1 MKRIL
6 TGITPSGYPHLGN
19 YIGAI
24 KPSLDLL
31 DEKCESFLFIADLHA
46 VIKVSDP
53 NKLEELSTAIAMA
66 WLASGLDPNTT
77 SFYRQSDVPEITELA
92 WLLSCITEKGLLNRA
107 HAYKAAVDQNNES
120 GKKEMDEGISLGLFS
135 YPLLMASDILTPNA
149 THVPVG
155 KDQQQHLEI
164 TRDIAEKFNNK
175 YGKFFNV
182 PEAVIQNE
190 KTVLGTDGRKM
201 SKSYNNIIP
210 LLSTEKELRKSVM
223 KIVTNSQE
231 PGEKKEW
238 KDNTLFAIYSSFAS
252 VEKQENMKN
261 LFEDGIG
268 WGDAKQK
275 VFEDLNQMLLPIR
288 EKFMELS
295 NNKKFI
301 EEILKS
307 GAEKV
312 RLHTVPALKEVK
324 KLVGISR
331 L

>member
-66 WLASGLDPNTT
+66 WLASGLNPNTT

-210 LLSTEKELRKSVM
+210 LLSNEKELRKSVM

>member
-46 VIKVSDP
+46 VIKVSNP
-53 NKLEELSTAIAMA
+53 EILKELSNGIAMA
-66 WLASGLDPNTT
+66 WLASGLDPEETN
-77 SFYRQSDVPEITELA
+77 FYRQSDIPEITELA

-107 HAYKAAVDQNNES
+107 HAYKAAIDINNES
-120 GKKEMDEGISLGLFS
+120 GKKDVDEGISVGLFS

-164 TRDIAEKFNNK
+164 TRDIAEKFNRK
-175 YGKFFNV
+175 YGAFFNV
-182 PEAVIQNE
+182 PEAVIKEQ

-210 LLSTEKELRKSVM
+210 LLAEEKELRKSVM

-231 PGEKKEW
+231 PGEKKDW
-238 KDNTLFAIYSSFAS
+238 KENTLFSIYSSFAS
-252 VEKQENMKN
+252 EGQIENMKQMFN
-261 LFEDGIG
+261 DGIG
-268 WGDAKQK
+268 WGDAKQI
-275 VFEDLNQMLLPIR
+275 VFEDLNTLFTPIR
-288 EKFMELS
+288 EKYLELNS
-295 NNKKFI
+295 NQKYI
-301 EEILKS
+301 EDVLRS
-307 GAEKV
+307 GSDKV
-312 RLHTVPALKEVK
+312 RKETLPLIKEVK
-324 KLVGISR
+324 RLVGINN

>member
-53 NKLEELSTAIAMA
+53 NKLEELSNAIAMA

-164 TRDIAEKFNNK
+164 TRDIAEKFNSK

-312 RLHTVPALKEVK
+312 RLQTVPALKEVK

>member
-24 KPSLDLL
+24 KPSLNLL

-53 NKLEELSTAIAMA
+53 NKLEELSNAIAMA
-66 WLASGLDPNTT
+66 WLASGLDPDTT

-149 THVPVG
+149 THVHVG

-164 TRDIAEKFNNK
+164 TRDIAEKFNSK

-210 LLSTEKELRKSVM
+210 LLSNEKELRKSVM

-261 LFEDGIG
+261 IFEDGIG
-268 WGDAKQK
+268 WGAAKQK

>member
-24 KPSLDLL
+24 KPSLNLL

-53 NKLEELSTAIAMA
+53 NKLEELSNAIAMA
-66 WLASGLDPNTT
+66 WLASGLDPDTT

-164 TRDIAEKFNNK
+164 TRDIAEKFNSK

-210 LLSTEKELRKSVM
+210 LLSNEKELRKSVM

-275 VFEDLNQMLLPIR
+275 VFDDLNQMLQPIR

-312 RLHTVPALKEVK
+312 RLQTVPALKEVK

>member
-31 DEKCESFLFIADLHA
+31 DENCESFLFIADLHA

-53 NKLEELSTAIAMA
+53 ERLNELSNSIAMA
-66 WLASGLDPNTT
+66 WLASGLDPERTN
-77 SFYRQSDVPEITELA
+77 FYRQSDVPEITELA

-107 HAYKAAVDQNNES
+107 HAYKAAIDTNNES
-120 GKKEMDEGISLGLFS
+120 GKKDIDEGISVGLFS

-164 TRDIAEKFNNK
+164 TRDIASKFNRK
-175 YGKFFNV
+175 YGDFFNV
-182 PEAVIQNE
+182 PEAVIKDE

-210 LLSTEKELRKSVM
+210 LLAEEKELKKSVM

-231 PGEKKEW
+231 PGEKKDW
-238 KDNTLFAIYSSFAS
+238 NDNILFSIYSSFAS
-252 VEKQENMKN
+252 ENKQAEMKTM
-261 LFEDGIG
+261 FDEGIG

-275 VFEDLNQMLLPIR
+275 VFEELNQTLKPIR
-288 EKFMELS
+288 EKYLEL
-295 NNKKFI
+295 NLNKKQI
-301 EEILKS
+301 EEVLKA
-307 GAEKV
+307 GADKV
-312 RLHTVPALKEVK
+312 RKQTVPAITEVK
-324 KLVGISR
+324 KLVGINK

>member
-53 NKLEELSTAIAMA
+53 EKLKELSNGIAMA
-66 WLASGLDPNTT
+66 WLASGLDPEKTN
-77 SFYRQSDVPEITELA
+77 FYRQSDIPEITELA

-107 HAYKAAVDQNNES
+107 HAYKAAVDTNNES
-120 GKKEMDEGISLGLFS
+120 GKKDSDEGISMGLFS

-164 TRDIAEKFNNK
+164 TRDIADKFNRK
-175 YGKFFNV
+175 YGEFFNI
-182 PEAVIQNE
+182 PEAVIKDE

-210 LLSTEKELRKSVM
+210 LLAEEKELKKSIM

-231 PGEKKEW
+231 PGEKKDW
-238 KDNTLFAIYSSFAS
+238 RDNTLFSIYSSFTS
-252 VEKQENMKN
+252 KDQQEEMQNM
-261 LFEDGIG
+261 FDDGIG

-275 VFEDLNQMLLPIR
+275 TFEELNKILTPIR
-288 EKFMELS
+288 EKYLELNS
-295 NNKKFI
+295 NKKYI

-312 RLHTVPALKEVK
+312 REQTLPLVKEAK
-324 KLVGISR
+324 RLVGISK

>member
-6 TGITPSGYPHLGN
+6 TCITPSGYPHLGN

-53 NKLEELSTAIAMA
+53 KKLEELSNAIAMA
-66 WLASGLDPNTT
+66 WLASGLDPNKTN
-77 SFYRQSDVPEITELA
+77 FYRQSDVPEITELA
-92 WLLSCITEKGLLNRA
+92 WLLSCIAEKGLLNRA

-175 YGKFFNV
+175 YGNFFNV
-182 PEAVIQNE
+182 PEAVIQDE

-238 KDNTLFAIYSSFAS
+238 RDNTLFSIYSSFATE
-252 VEKQENMKN
+252 EKQKEMKN

-268 WGDAKQK
+268 WGDAKQI
-275 VFEDLNQMLLPIR
+275 VFEDLNVMLLPIR
-288 EKFMELS
+288 ENFNEYI
-295 NNKKFI
+295 NNKKYI

-312 RLHTVPALKEVK
+312 RAQTVPILKEVK
-324 KLVGISR
+324 KLVGISA

>member
-53 NKLEELSTAIAMA
+53 NKLEELSNAIAMA
-66 WLASGLDPNTT
+66 WLASGLNPDTT

-261 LFEDGIG
+261 FFEDGIG

>member
-24 KPSLDLL
+24 KPSLNLL

-53 NKLEELSTAIAMA
+53 NKLEELSNAIAMA
-66 WLASGLDPNTT
+66 WLASGLDPDTT

-164 TRDIAEKFNNK
+164 TRDIAEKFNSK

-210 LLSTEKELRKSVM
+210 LLSNEKELRKSVM

>member
-31 DEKCESFLFIADLHA
+31 DENCESFLFIADLHA

-53 NKLEELSTAIAMA
+53 ERLNELSNSIAMA
-66 WLASGLDPNTT
+66 WLASGLDPERTN
-77 SFYRQSDVPEITELA
+77 FYRQSDVPEITELA

-107 HAYKAAVDQNNES
+107 HAYKAAIDTNNES
-120 GKKEMDEGISLGLFS
+120 GKKDIDEGISVGLFS

-164 TRDIAEKFNNK
+164 TRDIAAKFNRK
-175 YGKFFNV
+175 YGDFFNV
-182 PEAVIQNE
+182 PEAVIKDE

-210 LLSTEKELRKSVM
+210 LLAEEKELRKSVM

-231 PGEKKEW
+231 PGEKKDW
-238 KDNTLFAIYSSFAS
+238 NDNILFSIYSSFAS
-252 VEKQENMKN
+252 ENKQAEMKTM
-261 LFEDGIG
+261 FDEGIG

-275 VFEDLNQMLLPIR
+275 VFEELNQTLKPIR
-288 EKFMELS
+288 EKYLEL
-295 NNKKFI
+295 NLNKKQI
-301 EEILKS
+301 EEVLKA
-307 GAEKV
+307 GADKV
-312 RLHTVPALKEVK
+312 RKQTLPAITEVK
-324 KLVGISR
+324 KLVGINK

>member
-31 DEKCESFLFIADLHA
+31 DENCESFLFIADLHA

-53 NKLEELSTAIAMA
+53 ERLNELSNSIAMA
-66 WLASGLDPNTT
+66 WLASGLDPERTN
-77 SFYRQSDVPEITELA
+77 FYRQSDVPEITELA

-107 HAYKAAVDQNNES
+107 HAYKAAIDTNNES
-120 GKKEMDEGISLGLFS
+120 GKKDIDEGISVGLFS

-164 TRDIAEKFNNK
+164 TRDIASKFNRK
-175 YGKFFNV
+175 YGDFFNV
-182 PEAVIQNE
+182 PEAVIKDE

-210 LLSTEKELRKSVM
+210 LLAEEKELKKSVM

-231 PGEKKEW
+231 PGEKKDW
-238 KDNTLFAIYSSFAS
+238 NDNILFSIYSSFAS
-252 VEKQENMKN
+252 EIKQIEMKTM
-261 LFEDGIG
+261 FDEGIG

-275 VFEDLNQMLLPIR
+275 VFEELNQTLKPIR
-288 EKFMELS
+288 EKYLELNS
-295 NNKKFI
+295 KRKQI
-301 EEILKS
+301 EEVLKA
-307 GAEKV
+307 GADKV
-312 RLHTVPALKEVK
+312 RKQTVPAITEVK
-324 KLVGISR
+324 KLVGINK

>member
-53 NKLEELSTAIAMA
+53 KRLEELSNAIAMA
-66 WLASGLDPNTT
+66 WLASGLDPNKTN
-77 SFYRQSDVPEITELA
+77 FYRQSDVPEITELA
-92 WLLSCITEKGLLNRA
+92 WLLSCIAEKGLLNRA

-175 YGKFFNV
+175 YGNFFNV
-182 PEAVIQNE
+182 PEAVIQDE

-238 KDNTLFAIYSSFAS
+238 RDNTLFSIYSSFATE
-252 VEKQENMKN
+252 EKQKEMKN

-268 WGDAKQK
+268 WGDAKQI
-275 VFEDLNQMLLPIR
+275 VFEDLNVMLLPIR
-288 EKFMELS
+288 ENFNEYS
-295 NNKKFI
+295 NDKKYI

-312 RLHTVPALKEVK
+312 RAQTVPILKEVK
-324 KLVGISR
+324 KLVGISA

>member
-53 NKLEELSTAIAMA
+53 EKLRELSNGIAMA
-66 WLASGLDPNTT
+66 WLASGLDPEKTN
-77 SFYRQSDVPEITELA
+77 FYRQSDIPEITELA

-107 HAYKAAVDQNNES
+107 HAYKAAVDTNNES
-120 GKKEMDEGISLGLFS
+120 GKKDSDEGISMGLFS

-164 TRDIAEKFNNK
+164 TRDIAEKFNRK
-175 YGKFFNV
+175 YGDFFNI
-182 PEAVIQNE
+182 PEAVIKDE

-210 LLSTEKELRKSVM
+210 LLAEEKELKKSIM

-231 PGEKKEW
+231 PGEKKDW
-238 KDNTLFAIYSSFAS
+238 RDNTLFSIYSSFTS
-252 VEKQENMKN
+252 KDQQEEMQNM
-261 LFEDGIG
+261 FGDGIG

-275 VFEDLNQMLLPIR
+275 TFEELNKILTPIR
-288 EKFMELS
+288 EKYLELNS
-295 NNKKFI
+295 NKKYI

-312 RLHTVPALKEVK
+312 REQTLPLVKEAK
-324 KLVGISR
+324 RLVGISK

>member
-1 MKRIL
+1 
-6 TGITPSGYPHLGN
+6 
-19 YIGAI
+19 
-24 KPSLDLL
+24 
-31 DEKCESFLFIADLHA
+31 
-46 VIKVSDP
+46 
-53 NKLEELSTAIAMA
+53 
-66 WLASGLDPNTT
+66 
-77 SFYRQSDVPEITELA
+77 
-92 WLLSCITEKGLLNRA
+92 
-107 HAYKAAVDQNNES
+107 
-120 GKKEMDEGISLGLFS
+120 MDEGISLGLFS

-175 YGKFFNV
+175 YGNFFNV
-182 PEAVIQNE
+182 PEAVIQDE

-238 KDNTLFAIYSSFAS
+238 RDNTLFSIYSSFAPE
-252 VEKQENMKN
+252 EKQKEMKN

-268 WGDAKQK
+268 WGDAKQI
-275 VFEDLNQMLLPIR
+275 VFEDLNVMLLPIR
-288 EKFMELS
+288 ENFNEYS
-295 NNKKFI
+295 NNKKYI

-312 RLHTVPALKEVK
+312 RAQTVPILKEVK
-324 KLVGISR
+324 KLVGISA

>member
-53 NKLEELSTAIAMA
+53 EKLKELSNGIAMA
-66 WLASGLDPNTT
+66 WLASGLDPENTN
-77 SFYRQSDVPEITELA
+77 FYRQSDIPEITELA

-107 HAYKAAVDQNNES
+107 HAYKAAVDTNNES
-120 GKKEMDEGISLGLFS
+120 GKKDSDEGISMGLFS

-164 TRDIAEKFNNK
+164 TRDIAEKFNRK
-175 YGKFFNV
+175 YGDFFNI
-182 PEAVIQNE
+182 PEAVIKDE

-210 LLSTEKELRKSVM
+210 LLAEEKELKKSIM

-231 PGEKKEW
+231 PGEKKDW
-238 KDNTLFAIYSSFAS
+238 RDNTLFSIYSSFTS
-252 VEKQENMKN
+252 KDQQEEMQNM
-261 LFEDGIG
+261 FGDGIG

-275 VFEDLNQMLLPIR
+275 TFEELNKILTPIR
-288 EKFMELS
+288 EKYLELNS
-295 NNKKFI
+295 NKKYI

-312 RLHTVPALKEVK
+312 REQTLPLVKEAK
-324 KLVGISR
+324 RLVGISK

>member
-46 VIKVSDP
+46 IIKVSDP
-53 NKLEELSTAIAMA
+53 SKLDELSNAIAIA

-120 GKKEMDEGISLGLFS
+120 GKKEMDEGISVGLFS

-190 KTVLGTDGRKM
+190 NTVLGTDGRKM

-210 LLSTEKELRKSVM
+210 LLSTEKELRKSIM

-252 VEKQENMKN
+252 IEKQEDMKN

-275 VFEDLNQMLLPIR
+275 VFEDLNLMLLPIR

-307 GAEKV
+307 GAERV
-312 RLHTVPALKEVK
+312 RLHTAPALKEVK

>member
-53 NKLEELSTAIAMA
+53 KRLEELSNAIAMA
-66 WLASGLDPNTT
+66 WLASGLDPNKTN
-77 SFYRQSDVPEITELA
+77 FYRQSDVPEITELA
-92 WLLSCITEKGLLNRA
+92 WLLSCIAEKGLLNRA
-107 HAYKAAVDQNNES
+107 HAYKAAVDQNNAS

-175 YGKFFNV
+175 YGDFFNV
-182 PEAVIQNE
+182 PEAVIQDE
-190 KTVLGTDGRKM
+190 KTVLGTDGKKM

-210 LLSTEKELRKSVM
+210 LLSTEQELRKSVM
-223 KIVTNSQE
+223 RIVTNSQE
-231 PGEKKEW
+231 PGEKKDW
-238 KDNTLFAIYSSFAS
+238 KDNILFSIYSSFTTE
-252 VEKQENMKN
+252 EKHEEMKF

-275 VFEDLNQMLLPIR
+275 VFDELNLLLTPIR
-288 EKFMELS
+288 EKFAEQS
-295 NNKKFI
+295 SNKKYI

-312 RLHTVPALKEVK
+312 RAQTIPTLKEVK
-324 KLVGISR
+324 RLVGISE

>member
-66 WLASGLDPNTT
+66 WLASGLDPDTT

-164 TRDIAEKFNNK
+164 TRDIAEKFNSK

-210 LLSTEKELRKSVM
+210 LLSNEKELRKSVM

>member
-53 NKLEELSTAIAMA
+53 NKLEELSNAIAMA

-164 TRDIAEKFNNK
+164 TRDIAEKFNSK

-252 VEKQENMKN
+252 VEKQENMKI

>member
-31 DEKCESFLFIADLHA
+31 DENCESFLFIADLHA

-53 NKLEELSTAIAMA
+53 ERLNELSNSIAMA
-66 WLASGLDPNTT
+66 WLASGLDPERTN
-77 SFYRQSDVPEITELA
+77 FYRQSDVPEITELA

-107 HAYKAAVDQNNES
+107 HAYKAAIDTNNES
-120 GKKEMDEGISLGLFS
+120 GKKDIDEGISVGLFS

-164 TRDIAEKFNNK
+164 TRDIASKFNRK
-175 YGKFFNV
+175 YGDFFNV
-182 PEAVIQNE
+182 PEAVIKDE

-210 LLSTEKELRKSVM
+210 LLAEEKELKKSVM

-231 PGEKKEW
+231 PGEKKDW
-238 KDNTLFAIYSSFAS
+238 NDNILFSIYSSFAS
-252 VEKQENMKN
+252 ENKQAEMKTM
-261 LFEDGIG
+261 FDEGIG

-275 VFEDLNQMLLPIR
+275 VFEELNQTLKPIR
-288 EKFMELS
+288 EKYLEL
-295 NNKKFI
+295 NLKKKQI
-301 EEILKS
+301 EEVLKA
-307 GAEKV
+307 GADKV
-312 RLHTVPALKEVK
+312 RKQTVPAITEVK
-324 KLVGISR
+324 KLVGINK

>member
-53 NKLEELSTAIAMA
+53 KRLEELSNAIAMA
-66 WLASGLDPNTT
+66 WLASGLDPNKTN
-77 SFYRQSDVPEITELA
+77 FYRQSDVPEITELA
-92 WLLSCITEKGLLNRA
+92 WLLSCIAEKGLLNRA

-175 YGKFFNV
+175 YGNFFNV
-182 PEAVIQNE
+182 PEAVIQDE

-238 KDNTLFAIYSSFAS
+238 RDNTLFSIYSSFATE
-252 VEKQENMKN
+252 EKQKEMKN

-268 WGDAKQK
+268 WGDAKQI
-275 VFEDLNQMLLPIR
+275 VFEDLNVMLLPIR
-288 EKFMELS
+288 ENFNEYS
-295 NNKKFI
+295 NNKKYI

-312 RLHTVPALKEVK
+312 RAQTVPILKEVK
-324 KLVGISR
+324 KLVGISA

>member
-46 VIKVSDP
+46 VIKVSNP
-53 NKLEELSTAIAMA
+53 EKLKELSNGIAMA
-66 WLASGLDPNTT
+66 WLASGLDPEETN
-77 SFYRQSDVPEITELA
+77 FYRQSDIPEITELA

-107 HAYKAAVDQNNES
+107 HAYKAAMDINNES
-120 GKKEMDEGISLGLFS
+120 GKKDVDEGISVGLFS

-164 TRDIAEKFNNK
+164 TRDIAEKFNRK
-175 YGKFFNV
+175 YGNFFNV
-182 PEAVIQNE
+182 PEAVIKEQ

-210 LLSTEKELRKSVM
+210 LLAEEKELRKSVM

-231 PGEKKEW
+231 PGVKKDW
-238 KDNTLFAIYSSFAS
+238 KENTLFSIYSSFAS
-252 VEKQENMKN
+252 KEQIEDMKQMFN
-261 LFEDGIG
+261 DGVG
-268 WGDAKQK
+268 WGDAKQI
-275 VFEDLNQMLLPIR
+275 VFEDLNSLFTPIR
-288 EKFMELS
+288 EKYLELNS
-295 NNKKFI
+295 NQKYI
-301 EEILKS
+301 EDVLRS
-307 GAEKV
+307 GSDKV
-312 RLHTVPALKEVK
+312 RKETLPLIKEVK
-324 KLVGISR
+324 RLVGINN

>member
-164 TRDIAEKFNNK
+164 TRDIAEKFNSK

-201 SKSYNNIIP
+201 SKSYSNIIP

-312 RLHTVPALKEVK
+312 RLQTVPALKEVK

>member
-53 NKLEELSTAIAMA
+53 NKLEELSNAIAMA

-164 TRDIAEKFNNK
+164 TRDIAEKFNSK

-210 LLSTEKELRKSVM
+210 LLSNEKELRKSVM

-275 VFEDLNQMLLPIR
+275 VFEDLNHMLLPIR

-312 RLHTVPALKEVK
+312 RLQTVPALKEVK

>member
-31 DEKCESFLFIADLHA
+31 DGKCESFLFIADLHA

-53 NKLEELSTAIAMA
+53 KKLEELSNAIAMA
-66 WLASGLDPNTT
+66 WLASGLDPNKTN
-77 SFYRQSDVPEITELA
+77 FYRQSDVPEITELA
-92 WLLSCITEKGLLNRA
+92 WLLSCIAEKGLLNRA

-175 YGKFFNV
+175 YGNFFNV
-182 PEAVIQNE
+182 PEAVIQDE

-238 KDNTLFAIYSSFAS
+238 RDNTLFSIYSSFATE
-252 VEKQENMKN
+252 EKQKEMKN

-268 WGDAKQK
+268 WGDAKQI
-275 VFEDLNQMLLPIR
+275 VFEDLNVMLLPIR
-288 EKFMELS
+288 ENFNEYI
-295 NNKKFI
+295 NNKKYI

-312 RLHTVPALKEVK
+312 RAQTVPILKEVK
-324 KLVGISR
+324 KLVGISA

>member
-53 NKLEELSTAIAMA
+53 KRLEELSNAIAMA
-66 WLASGLDPNTT
+66 WLASGLDPNKTN
-77 SFYRQSDVPEITELA
+77 FYRQSDVPEITELA
-92 WLLSCITEKGLLNRA
+92 WLLSCIAEKGLLNRA
-107 HAYKAAVDQNNES
+107 HAYKAAVDQNNAS

-175 YGKFFNV
+175 YGDFFNV
-182 PEAVIQNE
+182 PEAVIQDE
-190 KTVLGTDGRKM
+190 KTVLGTDGKKM

-210 LLSTEKELRKSVM
+210 LLSTEQELRKSVM
-223 KIVTNSQE
+223 RIVTNSQK
-231 PGEKKEW
+231 PGEKKDW
-238 KDNTLFAIYSSFAS
+238 KDNILFSIYSSFTTE
-252 VEKQENMKN
+252 EKHEEMKF

-275 VFEDLNQMLLPIR
+275 VFDELNLLLTPIR
-288 EKFMELS
+288 EKFAEQS
-295 NNKKFI
+295 NNKKYI

-312 RLHTVPALKEVK
+312 RAQTIPSLKEVK
-324 KLVGISR
+324 RLVGISK

>member
-53 NKLEELSTAIAMA
+53 EKLKELSNGIAMA
-66 WLASGLDPNTT
+66 WLASGLDPEKTN
-77 SFYRQSDVPEITELA
+77 FYRQSDIPEITELA

-107 HAYKAAVDQNNES
+107 HAYKAAVDTNNES
-120 GKKEMDEGISLGLFS
+120 GKKDSDEGISMGLFS

-164 TRDIAEKFNNK
+164 TRDIAEKFNRK
-175 YGKFFNV
+175 YGDFFNI
-182 PEAVIQNE
+182 PEAVIKDE

-210 LLSTEKELRKSVM
+210 LLAEEKELKKSIM

-231 PGEKKEW
+231 PGEKKDW
-238 KDNTLFAIYSSFAS
+238 RDNTLFSIYSSFTS
-252 VEKQENMKN
+252 KDQQEEMQNM
-261 LFEDGIG
+261 FGDGIG

-275 VFEDLNQMLLPIR
+275 TFEELNKILTPIR
-288 EKFMELS
+288 EKYLELNS
-295 NNKKFI
+295 NQKYI

-312 RLHTVPALKEVK
+312 REQTLPLVKEAK
-324 KLVGISR
+324 RLVGISK

>member
-31 DEKCESFLFIADLHA
+31 DGKCESFLFIADLHA

-53 NKLEELSTAIAMA
+53 KKLEELSNAIAMA
-66 WLASGLDPNTT
+66 WLASGLDPNKTN
-77 SFYRQSDVPEITELA
+77 FYRQSDVPEITELA
-92 WLLSCITEKGLLNRA
+92 WLLSCIAEKGLLNRA

-175 YGKFFNV
+175 YGNFFNV
-182 PEAVIQNE
+182 PEAVIQDE

-238 KDNTLFAIYSSFAS
+238 KDNTLFSIYSSFATE
-252 VEKQENMKN
+252 EKQKEMKN

-268 WGDAKQK
+268 WGDAKQI
-275 VFEDLNQMLLPIR
+275 VFEDLNVMLLPIR
-288 EKFMELS
+288 ENFNEYSK
-295 NNKKFI
+295 NKKYI

-312 RLHTVPALKEVK
+312 RAQTVPILKEVK
-324 KLVGISR
+324 KLVGISA